1 MMRCGCK
8 VLGRGKRERVVI
20 IMIVRTI
27 KMLMMIMN
35 IRTSEDGFQK
45 KMKMSA
51 RTRTTTISYN
61 IK

>member
-1 MMRCGCK
+1 MWLESSRTRK
-8 VLGRGKRERVVI
+8 WERVVV

-45 KMKMSA
+45 KKKMSA
-51 RTRTTTISYN
+51 RT
-61 IK
+61 

>member
-45 KMKMSA
+45 KKMSA